1 MTDKKETNLT
11 IEQRLSLLQKKLKA
25 PKEKN
30 DKVAYKSRSAE
41 QILEAAK
48 ECLSEGEFIICEDD
62 IVHIGD
68 RYYVKSIS
76 KFCFGEKFISTTAF
90 AREQEEILNSYNKP
104 MMQQPQVTGA
114 SSSYARKYSLQGL
127 FALDDSRDDPDKHPE
142 HVEKPVEKQP
152 VKLTEDAL
160 LIAEAMNSAT
170 SEKMLTQIG
179 TVRKPDIEKMPEDV
193 RRELKVIYSR
203 KLADLKNIIM
213 AG

>member
-1 MTDKKETNLT
+1 MTDKKETKFTLT
-11 IEQRLSLLQKKLKA
+11 ERLSRLQKQLKA

-41 QILEAAK
+41 QILENAK
-48 ECLSEGEFIICEDD
+48 ECLLDGEYILLNDEIQFI
-62 IVHIGD
+62 GA
-68 RYYVKSIS
+68 RYYVKATAT
-76 KFCFGEKFISTTAF
+76 FGFGEDKISCTGWA
-90 AREQEEILNSYNKP
+90 QEDAGTSPIKGAQL
-104 MMQQPQVTGA
+104 TGA
-114 SSSYARKYSLQGL
+114 CSSYARKYALGGL
-127 FALDDSRDDPDKHPE
+127 TALDDSRDDPDKHPE